1 MGYPLS
7 GLLSCWF
14 LLALWPFSFTML
26 WSPLVLPI
34 RTLSTVSYSLY
45 LLHLP
50 LHQWFVGSA
59 KGLAPFIGYLAV
71 SIGVSWLAW
80 SVLEKPS
87 LSLRRL
93 LR

>member
-1 MGYPLS
+1 
-7 GLLSCWF
+7 
-14 LLALWPFSFTML
+14 
-26 WSPLVLPI
+26 
-34 RTLSTVSYSLY
+34 VSYSLY

-59 KGLAPFIGYLAV
+59 QGLAPFIGYLAV

-80 SVLEKPS
+80 WVLEKPF